1 MDPIL
6 EPGIPLL
13 FIIEADMAKALGQLV
28 RRELAGSR
36 PVLAVDEIRTEQND
50 FVDFGRPV
58 MNGLVIPVVVKTL
71 IFG

>member
-13 FIIEADMAKALGQLV
+13 FIIEADMAKALGQLL
-28 RRELAGSR
+28 RRELAGR
-36 PVLAVDEIRTEQND
+36 RLVLAVDEIRTEPND

-58 MNGLVIPVVVKTL
+58 MNGLVVPVVVKTL